1 MLIIGANKMN
11 DFNEK
16 FEGNLTVFLY
26 STDIILSS
34 STLELLWDSF
44 LSTEIE
50 YNNNY
55 CKRLFLRLITQHFQV
70 RNNLRLGLRNSVKR
84 FGKIK
89 TRENYT
95 NLKHTTEGTIFGF
108 TIDCVLEEL

>member
-1 MLIIGANKMN
+1 MMTF
-11 DFNEK
+11 DET
-16 FEGNLTVFLY
+16 FEGKLTDFLY
-26 STDIILSS
+26 TTDIPLSS
-34 STLELLWDSF
+34 DYLESLWDSF
-44 LSTEIE
+44 ILDKLE
-50 YNNNY
+50 YNDDY
-55 CKRLFLRLITQHFQV
+55 CKRLFLKLIAQHFEV
-70 RNNLRLGLRNSVKR
+70 RNNLRFGLRNSVKR